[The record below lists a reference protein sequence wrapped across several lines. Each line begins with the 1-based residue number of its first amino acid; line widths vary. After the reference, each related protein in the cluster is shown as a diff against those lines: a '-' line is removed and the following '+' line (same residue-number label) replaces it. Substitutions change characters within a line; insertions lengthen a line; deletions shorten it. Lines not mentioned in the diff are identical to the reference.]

1 MRSSGNPDLSEKKC
15 EAVEGHLMADHG
27 HMTMSIPPNY
37 PATLVS
43 TFFESSLQ
51 CPVDNARMLIYI
63 LFPKLKF
70 SESRLQE
77 E

>member
-1 MRSSGNPDLSEKKC
+1 
-15 EAVEGHLMADHG
+15 MADHG

-70 SESRLQE
+70 SESSLQE